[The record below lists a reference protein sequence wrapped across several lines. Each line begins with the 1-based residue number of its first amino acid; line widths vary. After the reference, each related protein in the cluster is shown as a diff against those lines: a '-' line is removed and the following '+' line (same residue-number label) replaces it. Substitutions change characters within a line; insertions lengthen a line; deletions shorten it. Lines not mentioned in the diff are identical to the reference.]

1 MSACP
6 DRAIAISS
14 GEQADFDDAYE
25 TVLRGHRNCNNT
37 IRITAMYSTKQ
48 ARYEYIVTD
57 KGRDHARSSWPCT
70 FGGPRTR
77 RTARNV
83 VLVDQVTGSEIVPE
97 FVDHYSGRP
106 LSSMRAEFVA
116 GPDASEDMRRR
127 LDPDRRR
134 ARRDRHNA
142 RSSPRP

>member
-1 MSACP
+1 
-6 DRAIAISS
+6 
-14 GEQADFDDAYE
+14 
-25 TVLRGHRNCNNT
+25 
-37 IRITAMYSTKQ
+37 MYSTKQ

-127 LDPDRRR
+127 LDPDRR
-134 ARRDRHNA
+134 ACPA
-142 RSSPRP
+142 GPPQRSKLAKTLGHPHGGCGE

>member
-1 MSACP
+1 
-6 DRAIAISS
+6 
-14 GEQADFDDAYE
+14 
-25 TVLRGHRNCNNT
+25 
-37 IRITAMYSTKQ
+37 MYSTKP

-57 KGRDHARSSWPCT
+57 KGRDLRPVIVALYLWGT
-70 FGGPRTR
+70 KNAADG
-77 RTARNV
+77 ARNV
-83 VLVDQVTGSEIVPE
+83 VLFDQVTGSEIVPE

-106 LSSMRAEFVA
+106 LSPMRAEFVA